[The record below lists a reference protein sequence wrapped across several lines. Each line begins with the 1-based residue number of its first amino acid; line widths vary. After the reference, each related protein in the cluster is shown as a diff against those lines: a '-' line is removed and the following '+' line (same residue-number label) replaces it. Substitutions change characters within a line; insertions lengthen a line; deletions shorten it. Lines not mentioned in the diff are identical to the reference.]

1 MKRRQFLI
9 QGSLTATGLVFI
21 NSLPSFAGPF
31 FDELKPQTNLYQ
43 LFKNPDASYR
53 PYVRWWWNGDK
64 IEKSEL
70 ARELRI
76 LKEAGIGGVEINP
89 ISFPKRTDDMG
100 IPSVDWLSDE
110 WIELLRFTLE
120 EAKSLGMFCDLLL
133 GTGFP
138 CGADFLEGEER
149 SQVVVIGVIKMEGP
163 FETEISSFDLFK
175 VADPAITNPYSGR
188 TMELLEVKLVPDPM
202 NSLDQVIDLSDQ
214 IKNGIIKVSVPKG
227 KYAVYGLVKV
237 EGFMKVIQGAPGGMG
252 PVLNHFNGEAVQKYM
267 NHISGSIQNKIGPL
281 APYLRSFFVD
291 SLETEGANW
300 NSDMMSEFQ
309 KRRGYDLYPYLPFI
323 LFKIAGMGNTFDNT
337 YPVEYAPEFDS
348 MLQRMRYDFEYTK
361 AELFHERF
369 VHNYAKWCTENK
381 VKSRA
386 QAYGR
391 GYFPLEGS
399 FEIDIPECET
409 WLKYGIGKDIPESD
423 FTKYPWHLGQG
434 NTMINKLVSSAAHL
448 KNKRLVSSEE
458 LTNTD
463 MVFNATFEIFKIA
476 GDQSTISGVTQPVFH
491 GFNYSPKEAP
501 FPGWITY
508 GCYFNEKNNF
518 WPYFKHYTDYRSRLS
533 ALLQQATMF
542 ADIALLAPFPDMWS
556 IYGAQNEPFPTLVYP
571 AYQMLI
577 WEAIHQNGNACD
589 YVSESVLNDSEMKD
603 GFIKYGKRKYHT
615 LFLIEIKSITTSTA
629 KKLHDFVANGG
640 RIICVEAFPEKSLGW
655 KDYEKNDLAVKNWVN
670 KMKAYPDR
678 FIFLNKPENDFIQWY
693 QRIQEAYKITPYVKI
708 KSPKKFVSQV
718 RYQAENA
725 EIIMFTNS
733 SDEQSYDLNLGFE
746 NQITRRKQAWLW
758 DAVTGE
764 RFRLKIDNGNLNI
777 SLRPAEA
784 KIVVF
789 DKEKKG
795 KEWKELPLSLPSAK
809 ILNNKWQVK
818 FEHTDGTEST
828 DEFSTLS
835 DLKDIEKYRFF
846 SGNVIYKNS
855 FIADDKN
862 KTNYLNLGKVYGISD
877 VTINGKN
884 AGVQWYGAR
893 VLEIGDLLKTGEN
906 SIEIKVVTVMGNYM
920 KTLKDNPV
928 AQYWTNEKRKDQP
941 ILSMG
946 LVGPVSI
953 Y

>member
-1 MKRRQFLI
+1 MKRRSFLI

-21 NSLPSFAGPF
+21 NSLPSFAGPILG
-31 FDELKPQTNLYQ
+31 ELRPEKNLYE
-43 LFKNPDASYR
+43 LFKNPDTSYR

-70 ARELRI
+70 SRELRI
-76 LKEAGIGGVEINP
+76 LKAAGIGGVEINP
-89 ISFPKRTDDMG
+89 ISFPKRTDDIG
-100 IPSVDWLSDE
+100 KTSVDWLSDE

-120 EAKSLGMFCDLLL
+120 EAKSLGMFCDLLI

-138 CGADFLEGEER
+138 CGGDFLEGEER
-149 SQVVVIGVIKMEGP
+149 SQVVVIGVSKIEGP
-163 FETEISSFDLFK
+163 LETEISAFDLFK

-188 TMELLEVKLVPDPM
+188 KMELMEVKLVPDPM
-202 NSLDQVIDLSDQ
+202 NSLDEVINLSDQ
-214 IKNGIIKVSVPKG
+214 IKNGLIKVSVPKG

-252 PVLNHFNGEAVQKYM
+252 PVLNHFNANAVQKYL
-267 NHISGSIQNKIGPL
+267 NRISNTIQNKIGPL

-300 NSDMMSEFQ
+300 NSDIMEEFQ

-323 LFKIAGMGNTFDNT
+323 LFKIGGMGNTFDT
-337 YPVEYAPEFDS
+337 GYPVQYKPEFNS
-348 MLQRMRYDFEYTK
+348 ILERMRYDFEFTK

-369 VHNYAKWCTENK
+369 VHNYAKWCTANK

-409 WLKYGIGKDIPESD
+409 WLKYGIGKDISEDD

-491 GFNYSPKEAP
+491 GFNYSPKDAP

-542 ADIALLAPFPDMWS
+542 ADIALLAPFPDLWS
-556 IYGAQNEPFPTLVYP
+556 VYGAQNEPFPTLVYP
-571 AYQMLI
+571 DYQMLV
-577 WEAIHQNGNACD
+577 WESIHQNGNACD
-589 YVSESVLNDSEMKD
+589 YVSENVINDSEIKD
-603 GFIKYGKRKYHT
+603 GFIKYGDRKYHT
-615 LFLIEIKSITTSTA
+615 LFLIEVKSITPFTA
-629 KKLHDFVANGG
+629 KKLYDFVENGG
-640 RIICVEAFPEKSLGW
+640 RIFCIETYPEKSLGW
-655 KDYEKNDLAVKNWVN
+655 KEYEKNDLEVKNWVK
-670 KMKAYPDR
+670 KMKSFPDR
-678 FIFLNKPENDFIQWY
+678 FIFLNKPENDFLHWY
-693 QRIQEAYKITPYVKI
+693 QEIQTSYKITPYIKI
-708 KSPKKFVSQV
+708 KSPQKFVSQV
-718 RYQAENA
+718 RYQAANA
-725 EIIMFTNS
+725 DIIILTNS
-733 SDEQSYDLNLGFE
+733 SDEDYFDMDLSFDNSVTAG
-746 NQITRRKQAWLW
+746 KQPGLW

-764 RFRLKIDNGNLNI
+764 RFKLKIDKGNLNI
-777 SLRPAEA
+777 TLGPADA
-784 KIVVF
+784 KIIVF
-789 DKEKKG
+789 EKLNEG
-795 KEWKELPLSLPSAK
+795 KEWKPHPLNGSSAV
-809 ILNNKWQVK
+809 ILQDKWHVK
-818 FEHTDGTEST
+818 FEHTNGEVWIEQFD
-828 DEFSTLS
+828 FLS
-835 DLKDIEKYRFF
+835 DLKNIEKYSHF
-846 SGNVIYKNS
+846 SGNVIYKNT
-855 FIADDKN
+855 FNLIDKH
-862 KTNYLNLGKVYGISD
+862 KANYLNLGKVYGISD
-877 VTINGKN
+877 VTINGRT

-893 VLEIGDLLKTGEN
+893 IFDIGNLLKKGEN
-906 SIEIKVVTVMGNYM
+906 SLEIRVVTVMGNYM
-920 KTLKDNPV
+920 KTLKDNLV

-941 ILSMG
+941 IQSMG
-946 LVGPVSI
+946 LLGPVSL

>member
-1 MKRRQFLI
+1 
-9 QGSLTATGLVFI
+9 
-21 NSLPSFAGPF
+21 
-31 FDELKPQTNLYQ
+31 
-43 LFKNPDASYR
+43 
-53 PYVRWWWNGDK
+53 
-64 IEKSEL
+64 
-70 ARELRI
+70 
-76 LKEAGIGGVEINP
+76 
-89 ISFPKRTDDMG
+89 
-100 IPSVDWLSDE
+100 
-110 WIELLRFTLE
+110 
-120 EAKSLGMFCDLLL
+120 
-133 GTGFP
+133 
-138 CGADFLEGEER
+138 
-149 SQVVVIGVIKMEGP
+149 
-163 FETEISSFDLFK
+163 
-175 VADPAITNPYSGR
+175 
-188 TMELLEVKLVPDPM
+188 
-202 NSLDQVIDLSDQ
+202 
-214 IKNGIIKVSVPKG
+214 
-227 KYAVYGLVKV
+227 
-237 EGFMKVIQGAPGGMG
+237 
-252 PVLNHFNGEAVQKYM
+252 
-267 NHISGSIQNKIGPL
+267 
-281 APYLRSFFVD
+281 
-291 SLETEGANW
+291 
-300 NSDMMSEFQ
+300 
-309 KRRGYDLYPYLPFI
+309 
-323 LFKIAGMGNTFDNT
+323 
-337 YPVEYAPEFDS
+337 
-348 MLQRMRYDFEYTK
+348 
-361 AELFHERF
+361 
-369 VHNYAKWCTENK
+369 
-381 VKSRA
+381 
-386 QAYGR
+386 
-391 GYFPLEGS
+391 
-399 FEIDIPECET
+399 
-409 WLKYGIGKDIPESD
+409 
-423 FTKYPWHLGQG
+423 
-434 NTMINKLVSSAAHL
+434 LVSSAAHL

-508 GCYFNEKNNF
+508 GCYFNDKNNIG
-518 WPYFKHYTDYRSRLS
+518 PYFKHYTDYRSRLS

-615 LFLIEIKSITTSTA
+615 LFLIEVKSITTSTA
-629 KKLHDFVANGG
+629 KKLYDFVANGG

-718 RYQAENA
+718 RYQADNA

-784 KIVVF
+784 KIIVF

-906 SIEIKVVTVMGNYM
+906 SIEIKVVTVMGN
-920 KTLKDNPV
+920 
-928 AQYWTNEKRKDQP
+928 
-941 ILSMG
+941 
-946 LVGPVSI
+946 
-953 Y
+953 